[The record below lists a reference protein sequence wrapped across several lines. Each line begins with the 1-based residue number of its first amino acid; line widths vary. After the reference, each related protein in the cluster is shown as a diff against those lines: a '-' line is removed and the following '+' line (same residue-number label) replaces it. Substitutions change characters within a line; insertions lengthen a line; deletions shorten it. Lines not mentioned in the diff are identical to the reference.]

1 MKVCLQWVMV
11 CSLVVFLAGCSS
23 LNEKTG
29 GAFGSDAVTSGYS
42 EDGEIRDERLGDLEE
57 ITNGSLMGGEFNN
70 PDSLLSKS
78 VIYFMFDSSEV
89 QPVFAEVVTAHA
101 QYLVANSAQR
111 VILEGHAD
119 ERGSPEYNVALS
131 ERRAKAVARMLEMQ
145 GVFPEQIEI
154 ISYGEMKPGAEG
166 HDQAAWQLNRR
177 VEITYQVQS

>member
-1 MKVCLQWVMV
+1 MKACLQWMMV
-11 CSLVVFLAGCSS
+11 FSVVVFVVGCSS
-23 LNEKTG
+23 TNKKTEG
-29 GAFGSDAVTSGYS
+29 FGGSDAVTSGYS
-42 EDGEIRDERLGDLEE
+42 EGGAIQDERLGDLEE

-101 QYLVANSAQR
+101 QYLVANSGQR

-154 ISYGEMKPGAEG
+154 ISYGEMKPSEDG

-177 VEITYQVQS
+177 VEIIYQAQS

>member
-1 MKVCLQWVMV
+1 MKVFRQWMLIFSV
-11 CSLVVFLAGCSS
+11 VVFIAGCSS
-23 LNEKTG
+23 TNKKTDG
-29 GAFGSDAVTSGYS
+29 FGGSDAVTSGYS
-42 EDGEIRDERLGDLEE
+42 GDGEIQDERLGDLED

-101 QYLVANSAQR
+101 QYLVEHSSQR
-111 VILEGHAD
+111 VVLEGHAD

-131 ERRAKAVARMLEMQ
+131 ERRAKAVARMFEMQ
-145 GVFPEQIEI
+145 GVLPEQIEI
-154 ISYGEMKPGAEG
+154 ISYGEMKPSEEG

-177 VEITYQVQS
+177 VEITYQAQS